1 MIDNPFSYG
10 KTVDAPFF
18 YGRKKELEEIKL
30 SMCNATN
37 MIMHAP
43 RRIGKSSLVIKALKD
58 LEAEGHP
65 TVYIDFFKVSS
76 REKMIELYAREL
88 MRPLSNW
95 TKGLQWIQGLIRGIQ
110 PAMGL
115 DQYGLPELR
124 LSIDPMQT
132 ARAFEDIVNIPAK
145 EKREKCWI
153 VVFDEFQEIEKL
165 NGESFEKELRASFQ
179 HHRNASYVFLG
190 SQRHMLLNMFSRKDR
205 AFYNF
210 GKLFRLQKPAETES
224 MIFLME
230 RFKAGGY
237 IIPEELSRQIIT
249 QTRNIPYYIQ
259 YLAAEIWEGARL
271 SNRNPEE
278 IYTRALGR
286 LLINQSDYFQGIRS
300 QLTAFQV
307 KLLTAIAIHGFGSY
321 ESEFLQQ
328 YRLFPTSS
336 IQKAYKRMIDL
347 DILEKQEKQ
356 FCISDPFFEL
366 WMKGQA

>member
-1 MIDNPFSYG
+1 MTDNPFSYG

-18 YGRKKELEEIKL
+18 YGRKTELEEVKL
-30 SMCNATN
+30 SMRNATN
-37 MIMHAP
+37 LIMYAP
-43 RRIGKSSLVIKALKD
+43 RRTGKSSLVIKALKD

-76 REKMIELYAREL
+76 KEKFIELYAREL

-110 PAMGL
+110 PVMAL
-115 DQYGLPELR
+115 DQVGLPELR

-132 ARAFEDIVNIPAK
+132 ARAFEDVINIPAK
-145 EKREKCWI
+145 AKQEKCWI

-179 HHRNASYVFLG
+179 HHRNASYIFLG
-190 SQRHMLLNMFSRKDR
+190 SLRHMLLNMFSRKDR

-210 GKLFRLQKPAETES
+210 GKVFRLQKPAEEES
-224 MIFLME
+224 MAFLRE
-230 RFKAGGY
+230 RFQAGGY
-237 IIPEELSRQIIT
+237 GISEALSRQIIG
-249 QTRNIPYYIQ
+249 QTRNIPYYVQ
-259 YLAAEIWEGARL
+259 YLGAEIWESACL
-271 SNRNPEE
+271 SNRKPEE
-278 IYTRALGR
+278 IYPQALSR
-286 LLINQSDYFQGIRS
+286 LMINQADYFQGIRS

-307 KLLTAIAIHGFGSY
+307 KLLTAMAQHGFGSY
-321 ESEFLQQ
+321 GSEFLQQ

-347 DILEKQEKQ
+347 DILEKTDKQ
-356 FCISDPFFEL
+356 FCIADPFFEL